1 MQKEWTF
8 SIFNYSQISITIL
21 PDIKWTNIWRRKVDE
36 RENNIYICFFIY
48 INKCQLETTNISLI
62 FRSFVNVES
71 NYKRKRDYTLKKWK
85 CDYRLTKLLKR
96 REIFVVLNTLCVCFL
111 SIYIYIYIIYIYIYY
126 IYIWIFSKLI
136 NKSINFTL
144 IRELTTEDSLHI
156 GLSYYIYILPII
168 SFGDCYSV
176 IASVLRFAFF
186 FYSDLMRLSN
196 GFDYLIFVNFAFYF
210 QGQIRFRSFIQAL
223 LKYVCVTW
231 Q

>member
-1 MQKEWTF
+1 MPTWNHKYFSYFQKLCQCGIKLQTKTWLH
-8 SIFNYSQISITIL
+8 IKKVKMWLQIDKASE
-21 PDIKWTNIWRRKVDE
+21 KKRNICGFK
-36 RENNIYICFFIY
+36 YIMCVFFIH
-48 INKCQLETTNISLI
+48 
-62 FRSFVNVES
+62 
-71 NYKRKRDYTLKKWK
+71 
-85 CDYRLTKLLKR
+85 
-96 REIFVVLNTLCVCFL
+96 
-111 SIYIYIYIIYIYIYY
+111 IYIYIYILYIYIYI

-186 FYSDLMRLSN
+186 FYSDLIRLSN